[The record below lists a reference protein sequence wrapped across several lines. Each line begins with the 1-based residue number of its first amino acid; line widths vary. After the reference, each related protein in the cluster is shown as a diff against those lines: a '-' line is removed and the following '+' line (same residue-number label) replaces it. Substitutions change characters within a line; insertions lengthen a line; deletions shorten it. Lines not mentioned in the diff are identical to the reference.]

1 MLSGFFGPLSAISWA
16 LALALSVD
24 SEIPQLS
31 YSTQIF
37 NPRWGIQIFF
47 VLFFLPPV
55 HLKL

>member
-1 MLSGFFGPLSAISWA
+1 MLSVFFGPLSAISWA

-47 VLFFLPPV
+47 VQFFLPPV